1 MTQADP
7 PPEEIELKLT
17 LTPEALAR
25 LPRTALVRSLKTD
38 RPRRRQLASTYYD
51 TPSLVLQRHGMALRV
66 RHDGDGYVQ
75 TLKAPLTLPRNP
87 DNGAGQGGDGAGR
100 TGLQH
105 LREYEAP
112 LDGAAVP
119 DLSLIADDELQA
131 FFARENVAREL
142 EPVFTTEFERQLL
155 PLALADAEIELALDR
170 GRIVSGEAAQELCE
184 AELELKRGQP
194 GRLYELAMLLRRRSS
209 FRLEQAS
216 KAERG
221 YRLYAGTWPQPRKA
235 EKPRVS
241 SEMAAATAFEVL
253 ARPCLRQM
261 RANEQPVLDGT
272 DPEGVHQMR
281 VAIRRLRALVT
292 AFKPLFAAEPYDTL
306 RGELKWLQN
315 RLGPARDWDVFLLET
330 LAPLR
335 QRLPSEDSLQALETA
350 ARALREEAYAT
361 ARETVLSDR
370 YTDLLLRLQLWLE
383 EGGWRRTPGPGET
396 DPGARPVAAFA
407 RDILDSR
414 AKKLKKLGRKHAE
427 LSETQLH
434 ELRIR
439 GKKLRYAAEFFAGAF
454 AKKSAK
460 DYLARL
466 EAIQD
471 RLGALNDAAT
481 GQRLLDQLDR
491 RLRAEGADTVA
502 ASATGIVLGWQA
514 CRMDRELA
522 AFDGTWTKFAKAK
535 AFWR

>member
-1 MTQADP
+1 MIRAGAT
-7 PPEEIELKLT
+7 PEEIELKLA

-66 RHDGDGYVQ
+66 RHDGDAYVQ
-75 TLKAPLTLPRNP
+75 TLKAPLTLPKNP
-87 DNGAGQGGDGAGR
+87 DDGAGQGGDAAGR
-100 TGLQH
+100 DGLQH

-112 LDGAAVP
+112 LDGATTP

-131 FFARENVAREL
+131 FFARENVAQEL
-142 EPVFTTEFERQLL
+142 EPVFVTEFERQIL
-155 PLALADAEIELALDR
+155 PLALADAEVELALDR
-170 GRIVSGEAAQELCE
+170 GRIVSGEAVRDLCE
-184 AELELKRGQP
+184 AELELKRGRP
-194 GRLYELAMLLRRRSS
+194 GRLYELAMLLHRRTP
-209 FRLEQAS
+209 FRLEQES

-221 YRLYAGTWPQPRKA
+221 YHLYTGARPAPQKA
-235 EKPRVS
+235 KKPRMAP
-241 SEMAAATAFEVL
+241 EMSAAAAFELL
-253 ARPCLRQM
+253 ARVCLRQM

-292 AFKPLFAAEPYDTL
+292 AFKPLFAAEPYETL

-335 QRLPSEDSLQALETA
+335 RRLPSEDSLDALETA

-361 ARETVLSDR
+361 ARETVLADR

-383 EGGWRRTPGPGET
+383 EGGWQRSPEPGEA
-396 DPGARPVAAFA
+396 DPGGRPVADFG
-407 RDILDSR
+407 REVLEKR

-427 LSETQLH
+427 LSEAKLH

-454 AKKSAK
+454 AKKTAK
-460 DYLARL
+460 AYLARL

-491 RLRAEGADTVA
+491 RLRTEAGEAVA
-502 ASATGIVLGWQA
+502 AGATGIVLGWQA
-514 CRMDRELA
+514 CRMDRDLA
-522 AFDGTWTKFAKAK
+522 AFDGTWKKFVKAK